1 MSLAQSFK
9 ELEETISKIEN
20 TTVKNKKIRLI
31 NSLSTLIAENTLLRS
46 IPFQEFSDLF
56 ETVRK
61 SAILNIHE
69 NPITDAALF
78 IKHTKSLQQALEIV
92 RLKAFE
98 VFSAD
103 QHKLRIRNAYP
114 TIFENVEK
122 AWKYPVFALPRAN
135 WNKHFL
141 WTKAT
146 HAQIRLVGLYDEMKE
161 DEVSY
166 RQKNNLLPIAVPMND
181 FRSAR
186 R

>member
-1 MSLAQSFK
+1 MSLAQLFK
-9 ELEETISKIEN
+9 ELEESISKINN
-20 TTVKNKKIRLI
+20 TTVKYKKIRLI
-31 NSLSTLIAENTLLRS
+31 NSLFALIAENTLLRS
-46 IPFQEFSDLF
+46 VPFQEFSNLF
-56 ETVRK
+56 DTVRK

-69 NPITDAALF
+69 NPITDRALF

-92 RLKAFE
+92 RLEAFK
-98 VFSAD
+98 VFTSD
-103 QHKLRIRNAYP
+103 QHLLRVRNEYP
-114 TIFENVEK
+114 AIFDNIEK

-141 WTKAT
+141 WTQAT

-161 DEVSY
+161 NEASY
-166 RQKNNLLPIAVPMND
+166 RQKNNLPIAVPMID